1 MIYIAGGQKLP
12 AIFNNNQHI
21 IESMGKT
28 YRAGSSHNKFSRRDF
43 DKKSKFFKKFKQKD
57 KHMTDLAGEKRFY

>member
-1 MIYIAGGQKLP
+1 
-12 AIFNNNQHI
+12 
-21 IESMGKT
+21 MGKT

-57 KHMTDLAGEKRFY
+57 KPRLKPLEELDIPPELNDLQ